1 MDAKHSIEESSRQP
15 RTSSSNKADIPP
27 SSSSSSSS
35 SSSLVKQQTNRVD
48 SGPQQMSDEPSKSAE
63 VAESDTPAPEEWI
76 SGIPLFMVV
85 SGVTLVVFLMLLDT
99 SIVATAVPKITNHFH
114 SLQDVA
120 WYGSAYT
127 LASCA
132 LQPLTGKFYTH
143 FKSKVVFLS
152 FFLLFEV
159 GSLISGVANSS
170 KMLII
175 GRAIS
180 GMGTSGMVNGAL
192 TIIAGSVPM
201 HKRPALIGIMM
212 GLAQLG
218 LVLGPLIGGVLT
230 DKASWRWCFY
240 INLPIGGLVAVL
252 LLFTRVPEQRKKG
265 RAVDVLPTFFKS
277 FDLIG
282 FVLFAPAAIMIL
294 LALEYGG
301 NDYPWSDSRVIG
313 LFVGGGAT
321 AIVFLAW
328 EYRTGKDAMIPFH
341 LITQRVAYF
350 SYLNMCVLFGLTMVI
365 AYYIPI
371 YFQAVKGDSA
381 LTSGVNMLPN
391 ILAQL
396 VTAVASGLLIGKLG
410 FYIPWAIGGAI
421 FCAVGT
427 GLLSMLSPTTVTAA
441 WAGYQ
446 IILGLGRGTATQ
458 APMLAVQSN
467 ISPDDVS
474 TAMAILTFSQTFGGS
489 IFLAI
494 ANVIFTAGLRDQIPQ
509 YAPNVNPENVI
520 AKGATGFRDVI
531 AAEDL
536 AGVLRGYAKAVDW
549 TLYLAAALCVV
560 QFASSWGLGWKD
572 VRKKEVAEE
581 SVKENGG
588 EKDVEKG
595 VKAEA

>member
-1 MDAKHSIEESSRQP
+1 MDGKHSIEESSRQP
-15 RTSSSNKADIPP
+15 RTSSSNKADMPP
-27 SSSSSSSS
+27 SSSSSSSY

-63 VAESDTPAPEEWI
+63 VAESDNPAPEEWI

-170 KMLII
+170 KVLII

-446 IILGLGRGTATQ
+446 IILGLGRGAATQ

-494 ANVIFTAGLRDQIPQ
+494 ANVIFTAGLRDQIPR
-509 YAPNVNPENVI
+509 YAPHVNPENVI

-572 VRKKEVAEE
+572 VRKKEVAED
-581 SVKENGG
+581 SVKDNGG

>member
-1 MDAKHSIEESSRQP
+1 MP
-15 RTSSSNKADIPP
+15 
-27 SSSSSSSS
+27 
-35 SSSLVKQQTNRVD
+35 
-48 SGPQQMSDEPSKSAE
+48 DEPPKSAE
-63 VAESDTPAPEEWI
+63 VAESDNPAPEEWI
-76 SGIPLFMVV
+76 SGIPLFMVI

-132 LQPLTGKFYTH
+132 LQPLTGKFYTY

-240 INLPIGGLVAVL
+240 INLPIGGLVAL
-252 LLFTRVPEQRKKG
+252 LLVFTRVPEQRKKG

-328 EYRTGKDAMIPFH
+328 EYRAGKDAMIPFH
-341 LITQRVAYF
+341 LITQRVAYY

-396 VTAVASGLLIGKLG
+396 VTAVASGVLIGKLG
-410 FYIPWAIGGAI
+410 YYIPWAVGGAV
-421 FCAVGT
+421 FCAVGA
-427 GLLSMLSPTTVTAA
+427 GLLGMLSPTTVTAA

-446 IILGLGRGTATQ
+446 IILGLGRGSSTQ

-494 ANVIFTAGLRDQIPQ
+494 ANVIFTAGLRDQIPR
-509 YAPNVNPENVI
+509 YAPNVNPEDVI
-520 AKGATGFRDVI
+520 ASGATGFRDVI

-549 TLYLAAALCVV
+549 TMYLAAALCVV

-572 VRKKEVAEE
+572 VRKKKDAAEE
-581 SVKENGG
+581 SAKEG
-588 EKDVEKG
+588 EERDIEKG

>member
-1 MDAKHSIEESSRQP
+1 
-15 RTSSSNKADIPP
+15 
-27 SSSSSSSS
+27 
-35 SSSLVKQQTNRVD
+35 
-48 SGPQQMSDEPSKSAE
+48 
-63 VAESDTPAPEEWI
+63 
-76 SGIPLFMVV
+76 
-85 SGVTLVVFLMLLDT
+85 
-99 SIVATAVPKITNHFH
+99 
-114 SLQDVA
+114 
-120 WYGSAYT
+120 
-127 LASCA
+127 
-132 LQPLTGKFYTH
+132 
-143 FKSKVVFLS
+143 
-152 FFLLFEV
+152 
-159 GSLISGVANSS
+159 
-170 KMLII
+170 
-175 GRAIS
+175 
-180 GMGTSGMVNGAL
+180 MGTSGMVNGAL

-230 DKASWRWCFY
+230 DKASWRWCKYHIPIEFGTRADSCCELGFY
-240 INLPIGGLVAVL
+240 INLPIGGLVAL
-252 LLFTRVPEQRKKG
+252 LLVFTRVPEQRKKG

-277 FDLIG
+277 FDLVG

-341 LITQRVAYF
+341 LITQRVAYY

-396 VTAVASGLLIGKLG
+396 VTAVASGVLIGKLG
-410 FYIPWAIGGAI
+410 YYIPWAVGGAV
-421 FCAVGT
+421 FCAVGA
-427 GLLSMLSPTTVTAA
+427 GLLSTLSPTTVTAA

-446 IILGLGRGTATQ
+446 IILGLGRGSSTQ

-494 ANVIFTAGLRDQIPQ
+494 ANVIFTAGLRDQIPR
-509 YAPNVNPENVI
+509 YAPNVNPEDVI
-520 AKGATGFRDVI
+520 ASGATGFRDVI

-536 AGVLRGYAKAVDW
+536 AGVLRGYSKAVDW
-549 TLYLAAALCVV
+549 TMYLAAALCVV

-572 VRKKEVAEE
+572 VRKKKEVAEE
-581 SVKENGG
+581 SAREDKG
-588 EKDVEKG
+588 EKDLEKG